1 MRFQTTQGL
10 IIAIVLSSIWGLY
23 IRNRNLHQ
31 QLRARSSTAPPVA
44 KSSRNEEDFAV
55 VSNAGDA
62 AAPVA
67 KSSRNEED
75 LAIVS
80 NAGGGDLYIYVS
92 IAYFK
97 YI

>member
-1 MRFQTTQGL
+1 MRITTQQGL

-31 QLRARSSTAPPVA
+31 LPARSSTAPPLA
-44 KSSRNEEDFAV
+44 KSSRNEEDLAI